1 MLECSQHCTTTMSIA
16 DDLARIAVQEQELQY
31 ASFDEEAAWR
41 LGANLRALGV
51 ARKLK
56 LAIDIRRFGQPLF
69 FTSLSGATLDNAE
82 WCRRKSNL
90 TARFHR
96 SSYAI
101 GLEME
106 EKRTNIYERYGL
118 TVADYVSHGGSFPLR
133 ILHSGVIGSVTV
145 SGLPQRGDHELVVE
159 ALCSEL
165 SRNYDALR
173 LE

>member
-1 MLECSQHCTTTMSIA
+1 MSIA

-56 LAIDIRRFGQPLF
+56 LAIDIRRSGQPLF
-69 FTSLSGATLDNAE
+69 FTSLSGATPDNVE

-159 ALCSEL
+159 SLCSEL
-165 SRNYDALR
+165 SRSYDSLR

>member
-1 MLECSQHCTTTMSIA
+1 MSIA

-41 LGANLRALGV
+41 LGANLRSLGV

-69 FTSLSGATLDNAE
+69 FTSLSGATPDNME

-96 SSYAI
+96 SSYAV

-106 EKRTNIYERYGL
+106 EKRSNIYERYGL

-165 SRNYDALR
+165 SRSYDALR